1 MSILINGTVDFEPA
15 DAEKAVA
22 AAADLMAKTRTQA
35 GCRHYVWS
43 LDPAVPGRVYV
54 YENWESEQA
63 LADHLAGRYYRE
75 MLGLLSGF
83 GIKASETLKYLIE
96 TAGPIYDDTGT
107 PRADFFATVD
117 A

>member
-1 MSILINGTVDFEPA
+1 MTIRINGTVDFEPA
-15 DAEKAVA
+15 DAEQAVA
-22 AAADLMAKTRTQA
+22 AAAGLMAKTRAQA

-43 LDPAVPGRVYV
+43 LDPAAAGRV

-63 LADHLAGRYYRE
+63 LAAHLAGRYYRE

-83 GIKASETLKYLIE
+83 GIKASDTRIE
-96 TAGPIYDDTGT
+96 AAGPIYDDTGT
-107 PRADFFATVD
+107 PRADFFATVE